1 MGFFDD
7 IQASMN
13 RGMASAGR
21 AVDTQKIK
29 MQMND
34 AAKRRQALAAQLG
47 ASLYDVTKD
56 TPEFRLGRE
65 PLYDG
70 IAAVDAERAS
80 LQAQLDELERQ
91 VQQAAQGCHHICMP
105 LLRSAHGRERSVL
118 FRLRQTYR
126 RDQGCLCR
134 SAAGRSPRCTYR
146 RSRVPRVRRSC
157 CRGRCFLHVVRQEAW
172 RRRLCRVM
180 RHMAGTKSYDD
191 FVPLFLLCK
200 TSMLALF
207 VRASIQTC

>member
-7 IQASMN
+7 LQASMN

-29 MQMND
+29 VQMND

-47 ASLYDVTKD
+47 ASLYDATKD
-56 TPEFRLGRE
+56 NPEFRSGRE

-91 VQQAAQGCHHICMP
+91 AEQAAQAATTFACPFCGAHMGVNDLFCAGCGKPIAEIKEAFAVQQQTAAPATPAAASVCPACGAPVTEGDAFCMTCGQR
-105 LLRSAHGRERSVL
+105 LGKDGSAE
-118 FRLRQTYR
+118 
-126 RDQGCLCR
+126 
-134 SAAGRSPRCTYR
+134 
-146 RSRVPRVRRSC
+146 
-157 CRGRCFLHVVRQEAW
+157 
-172 RRRLCRVM
+172 
-180 RHMAGTKSYDD
+180 
-191 FVPLFLLCK
+191 
-200 TSMLALF
+200 
-207 VRASIQTC
+207 

>member
-34 AAKRRQALAAQLG
+34 AVKTPAGAAAQLG

-56 TPEFRLGRE
+56 APEFRLGRE

-91 VQQAAQGCHHICMP
+91 ARSRFRLPPHLHA
-105 LLRSAHGRERSVL
+105 LLRSAHGR
-118 FRLRQTYR
+118 
-126 RDQGCLCR
+126 D
-134 SAAGRSPRCTYR
+134 
-146 RSRVPRVRRSC
+146 
-157 CRGRCFLHVVRQEAW
+157 
-172 RRRLCRVM
+172 
-180 RHMAGTKSYDD
+180 
-191 FVPLFLLCK
+191 
-200 TSMLALF
+200 
-207 VRASIQTC
+207 

>member
-29 MQMND
+29 VQMND

-47 ASLYDVTKD
+47 ASLYDATKD
-56 TPEFRLGRE
+56 SPEFRSGRE

-91 VQQAAQGCHHICMP
+91 AQQAAQAAATFACPFCGVRMGMNDLFCAGCGKPIAEIKDAFAAQQQAEAPAASATASACPACGAPIAEGDAFCM
-105 LLRSAHGRERSVL
+105 
-118 FRLRQTYR
+118 
-126 RDQGCLCR
+126 
-134 SAAGRSPRCTYR
+134 
-146 RSRVPRVRRSC
+146 SC
-157 CRGRCFLHVVRQEAW
+157 GQKL
-172 RRRLCRVM
+172 
-180 RHMAGTKSYDD
+180 G
-191 FVPLFLLCK
+191 
-200 TSMLALF
+200 
-207 VRASIQTC
+207 

>member
-80 LQAQLDELERQ
+80 LQAQ
-91 VQQAAQGCHHICMP
+91 QAAQAATTFACPFCGARMGVSDLFCSGCGKPIAEIKDAFAAQQQAEAPVASTVGPVCPACGAPVVEGDAFCMSCGKK
-105 LLRSAHGRERSVL
+105 LGEDASAE
-118 FRLRQTYR
+118 
-126 RDQGCLCR
+126 
-134 SAAGRSPRCTYR
+134 
-146 RSRVPRVRRSC
+146 
-157 CRGRCFLHVVRQEAW
+157 
-172 RRRLCRVM
+172 
-180 RHMAGTKSYDD
+180 
-191 FVPLFLLCK
+191 
-200 TSMLALF
+200 
-207 VRASIQTC
+207 

>member
-47 ASLYDVTKD
+47 ASLYD
-56 TPEFRLGRE
+56 
-65 PLYDG
+65 G

-91 VQQAAQGCHHICMP
+91 AQQAAQAATTFACPFCGARMGVSDLFCSGCGKPIAEIKDAFAAQQQAEAPVASAVSPVCPACGAPVVEGDAFCMSCGKK
-105 LLRSAHGRERSVL
+105 LGEDASAE
-118 FRLRQTYR
+118 
-126 RDQGCLCR
+126 
-134 SAAGRSPRCTYR
+134 
-146 RSRVPRVRRSC
+146 
-157 CRGRCFLHVVRQEAW
+157 
-172 RRRLCRVM
+172 
-180 RHMAGTKSYDD
+180 
-191 FVPLFLLCK
+191 
-200 TSMLALF
+200 
-207 VRASIQTC
+207 

>member
-56 TPEFRLGRE
+56 APEFRSGRE

-91 VQQAAQGCHHICMP
+91 AQQAAQAAATFACPFCGARMGVSDLFCSGCGKPITEIKDVFAARQQAEAPVASTVGSACPVCGAPVVEGDAFCMSCGKK
-105 LLRSAHGRERSVL
+105 LGEDVSAE
-118 FRLRQTYR
+118 
-126 RDQGCLCR
+126 
-134 SAAGRSPRCTYR
+134 
-146 RSRVPRVRRSC
+146 
-157 CRGRCFLHVVRQEAW
+157 
-172 RRRLCRVM
+172 
-180 RHMAGTKSYDD
+180 
-191 FVPLFLLCK
+191 
-200 TSMLALF
+200 
-207 VRASIQTC
+207 

>member
-91 VQQAAQGCHHICMP
+91 AQQAAQAATTFACPFCGARMGVSDLFCSGCGKSIAEIKDAFAAQQQAEAPVASTVGPVCPACGAPVVEGDAFCMSCGKK
-105 LLRSAHGRERSVL
+105 LGEDASAE
-118 FRLRQTYR
+118 
-126 RDQGCLCR
+126 
-134 SAAGRSPRCTYR
+134 
-146 RSRVPRVRRSC
+146 
-157 CRGRCFLHVVRQEAW
+157 
-172 RRRLCRVM
+172 
-180 RHMAGTKSYDD
+180 
-191 FVPLFLLCK
+191 
-200 TSMLALF
+200 
-207 VRASIQTC
+207 

>member
-1 MGFFDD
+1 MGFFYD

-29 MQMND
+29 VQMND

-56 TPEFRLGRE
+56 SPEFRSGRE

-91 VQQAAQGCHHICMP
+91 TQQAAQAAATFACPFCGARMGMNDLFCAGCGKPIAEIKDAFAAQQQAEAPAASATASACPACGAPIAEGDAFCM
-105 LLRSAHGRERSVL
+105 
-118 FRLRQTYR
+118 
-126 RDQGCLCR
+126 
-134 SAAGRSPRCTYR
+134 
-146 RSRVPRVRRSC
+146 SC
-157 CRGRCFLHVVRQEAW
+157 GQKL
-172 RRRLCRVM
+172 
-180 RHMAGTKSYDD
+180 G
-191 FVPLFLLCK
+191 
-200 TSMLALF
+200 
-207 VRASIQTC
+207 